1 MQNNSFSWIYGE
13 NNTEKRIAEEM
24 APKRQN
30 RLYKQLGAIL
40 FICLPK
46 TVQKW
51 PMAKHVMV

>member
-46 TVQKW
+46 TGQIW
-51 PMAKHVMV
+51 LIAKQVMV